1 MTPEE
6 ILLEL
11 RDIHL
16 PAEAA
21 GAAPAP
27 PLAPEPFLLALI
39 LLAVWAVIARRRA
52 TFWRRQGRARLAA
65 LKREPCAAR
74 AFEGMTDLAAAL
86 ARSGR
91 AGPAP
96 AVAHLPPERI
106 GPAECAALRAHL
118 AKALGD
124 GD

>member
-21 GAAPAP
+21 AAAPALQ
-27 PLAPEPFLLALI
+27 LASGPFLIA
-39 LLAVWAVIARRRA
+39 LAVLAIWVVVARRRA
-52 TFWRRQGRARLAA
+52 TLWRRQGRARLAA
-65 LKREPCAAR
+65 LKREPSSAR
-74 AFEGMTDLAAAL
+74 AFDEMTDLAAAL
-86 ARSGR
+86 ARAGR

-96 AVAHLPPERI
+96 AEAHLPPERI
-106 GPAECAALRAHL
+106 GPAERAALRAHL
-118 AKALGD
+118 ATALGD